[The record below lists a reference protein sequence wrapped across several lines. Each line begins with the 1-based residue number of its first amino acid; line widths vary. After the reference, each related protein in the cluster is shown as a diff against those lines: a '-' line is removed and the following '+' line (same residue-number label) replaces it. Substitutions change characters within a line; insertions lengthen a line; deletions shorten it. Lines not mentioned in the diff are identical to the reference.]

1 NELDAVNR
9 RLTGEIWTD
18 FTRRTASNV
27 RWVGTSDQA
36 QNPDLPE
43 VDKALDT
50 GQIAVRALY
59 GGDRLSIAVP
69 IKLRD
74 VPIGAVRLVVSQ
86 QTWNDDARTALQSIA
101 GHVAQAVENA
111 RLLDQTERDA
121 QREKAISGAADKIHR
136 ALSMD
141 TVLQTAIT
149 EINRITGLAG
159 VSIQLG
165 FSESTAAE
173 GNGHGATN

>member
-1 NELDAVNR
+1 M
-9 RLTGEIWTD
+9 
-18 FTRRTASNV
+18 
-27 RWVGTSDQA
+27 
-36 QNPDLPE
+36 
-43 VDKALDT
+43 
-50 GQIAVRALY
+50 Y

-86 QTWNDDARTALQSIA
+86 QTWNDDARTALQSIV

-121 QREKAISGAADKIHR
+121 QREKAIWAQRQDPPSAE
-136 ALSMD
+136 SMGY
-141 TVLQTAIT
+141 VLQTAIT